1 MTLYVQ
7 IKCNRICVSRARV
20 CMHILSSMRVA
31 YKRTC
36 VGEKR
41 SARGVK
47 LQAQI
52 SFSPDKIF
60 LEVAI
65 CEQRKGKFLRE
76 EKWAAQKLEFN
87 AKLILVKKRLA
98 QNEKTFPL
106 PTPSVWGLWRGGKQK
121 E

>member
-7 IKCNRICVSRARV
+7 IKCNRVCVSRARV

-76 EKWAAQKLEFN
+76 
-87 AKLILVKKRLA
+87 KKMGSP
-98 QNEKTFPL
+98 KTRF
-106 PTPSVWGLWRGGKQK
+106 
-121 E
+121 